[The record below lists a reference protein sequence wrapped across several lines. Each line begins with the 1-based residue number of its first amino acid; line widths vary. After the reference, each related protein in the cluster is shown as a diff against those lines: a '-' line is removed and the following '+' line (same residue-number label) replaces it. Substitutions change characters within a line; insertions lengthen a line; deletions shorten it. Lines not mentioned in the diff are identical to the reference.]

1 MLTDP
6 ASSGIHIAATWRGI
20 SRKIR
25 AMARAVTDDQDSPR
39 GRDARGPGDIP
50 SRGWRDVLLRVKEE
64 SSKDNASLIAAGLAL
79 YALLAIFPALAAA
92 VSLYGLFASP
102 DQIAQQV
109 DSLTGVLPQQAADIL
124 RTALQNL
131 ASQQGQ
137 ALGVGAIIG
146 FLLALW
152 SARKGVVALMTATNI
167 AYDEEEERG
176 FFKQLFVSLAFTLA
190 GVMAFVLIVALAVG
204 LPVMLRAL
212 GVPSIVE
219 TLLSLA
225 RWVVLWLLVVLALA
239 VVYRFAPDR
248 DRPQWRWVSWGSAIA
263 ATLWL
268 IASLG
273 FSYYVQNFGSYGE
286 TYGALG
292 GVVVML
298 LWFYLSSYVV
308 ILGAEINAEMEHQ
321 TERDTTSGD
330 EKPLGERG

>member
-1 MLTDP
+1 
-6 ASSGIHIAATWRGI
+6 
-20 SRKIR
+20 
-25 AMARAVTDDQDSPR
+25 MARAITDRDSSR
-39 GRDARGPGDIP
+39 GRDARAPGDIP
-50 SRGWRDVLLRVKEE
+50 SRGWRDVLLRVKDE
-64 SSKDNASLIAAGLAL
+64 SKKDNASLIAAGLAL

-109 DSLTGVLPQQAADIL
+109 QSLAGVLPQQAADIL

-137 ALGVGAIIG
+137 ALGIGAIIG

-176 FFKQLFVSLAFTLA
+176 FFKQLLVSLAFTLA
-190 GVMAFVLIVALAVG
+190 GVVAFVLIVALAVG

-212 GVPSIVE
+212 GVPSVVE
-219 TLLSLA
+219 TVLSLA

-239 VVYRFAPDR
+239 AVYRFAPDR
-248 DRPQWRWVSWGSAIA
+248 NRPQWRWVSWGSAIA

-268 IASLG
+268 LASLG
-273 FSYYVQNFGSYGE
+273 FSFYVSNFGSYGE

-298 LWFYLSSYVV
+298 LWFYISAYVV

-330 EKPLGERG
+330 EKPPGERGAHVADTVGHRT

>member
-1 MLTDP
+1 
-6 ASSGIHIAATWRGI
+6 
-20 SRKIR
+20 
-25 AMARAVTDDQDSPR
+25 MARAVTDHQDSPR

-330 EKPLGERG
+330 EKPLGERGAHVADTVGRRK

>member
-1 MLTDP
+1 
-6 ASSGIHIAATWRGI
+6 
-20 SRKIR
+20 
-25 AMARAVTDDQDSPR
+25 MARAVTDQDSSR
-39 GRDARGPGDIP
+39 GRDARAPGQIP
-50 SRGWRDVLLRVKEE
+50 SRGWRDVLLRVREE
-64 SSKDNASLIAAGLAL
+64 TTKDNASLIAAGLAL

-109 DSLTGVLPQQAADIL
+109 ESFSGVLPQQAADIL

-137 ALGVGAIIG
+137 ALGIGAIIG

-176 FFKQLFVSLAFTLA
+176 FFRQLFVSLAFTLG
-190 GVMAFVLIVALAVG
+190 GVVAFVLVVALAVG
-204 LPVMLRAL
+204 LPVVLRAL

-225 RWVVLWLLVVLALA
+225 RWVVLWFLVVLALA

-248 DRPQWRWVSWGSAIA
+248 DRPEWRWVSWGSAVA

-268 IASLG
+268 IGSLG
-273 FSYYVQNFGSYGE
+273 FSLYVRNFGSYGE
-286 TYGALG
+286 TYGALA
-292 GVVVML
+292 GVVVLL
-298 LWFYLSSYVV
+298 LWFYLSAYVV

-321 TERDTTSGD
+321 TERDTTSG
-330 EKPLGERG
+330 EERPLGERGAHVADTIGRSK

>member
-1 MLTDP
+1 M
-6 ASSGIHIAATWRGI
+6 
-20 SRKIR
+20 
-25 AMARAVTDDQDSPR
+25 
-39 GRDARGPGDIP
+39 
-50 SRGWRDVLLRVKEE
+50 LLRVREE
-64 SSKDNASLIAAGLAL
+64 TSKDNASLIAAGLAL

-102 DQIAQQV
+102 DQITQQV
-109 DSLTGVLPQQAADIL
+109 GNLSGVLPQQAADIL

-137 ALGVGAIIG
+137 ALGIGAIVG

-176 FFKQLFVSLAFTLA
+176 FFRQLFVSLAFTLG
-190 GVMAFVLIVALAVG
+190 GVVAFVLVVSLAVG
-204 LPVMLRAL
+204 VPMVLKAL
-212 GVPSIVE
+212 GVPGIVE
-219 TLLSLA
+219 NLLSFA
-225 RWVVLWLLVVLALA
+225 RWVVLWFLVVLALA

-248 DRPQWRWVSWGSAIA
+248 ERPEWRWVSWGSAIA

-268 IASLG
+268 IGSLG
-273 FSYYVQNFGSYGE
+273 FSYYVRNFGSYGE

-298 LWFYLSSYVV
+298 LWFYLSAYLVV
-308 ILGAEINAEMEHQ
+308 LGAEINAEMEHQ
-321 TERDTTSGD
+321 TERDTTSGED
-330 EKPLGERG
+330 KPMGERGAHAADTVGQSH

>member
-1 MLTDP
+1 MT
-6 ASSGIHIAATWRGI
+6 
-20 SRKIR
+20 
-25 AMARAVTDDQDSPR
+25 RAVTDHQDSPR

-330 EKPLGERG
+330 EKPLGERGAHVADTVGRRK